1 MLRKILPTAAALPPT
16 LPIYDVAYH
25 TYVSTDLVS
34 NVWNSVMV
42 EEAGAATILENP
54 NDETVQARI
63 PASQTGTNEVLF
75 VQVRAEASD

>member
-1 MLRKILPTAAALPPT
+1 
-16 LPIYDVAYH
+16 
-25 TYVSTDLVS
+25 
-34 NVWNSVMV
+34 MV
-42 EEAGAATILENP
+42 EETGAATILENP